1 VDRSNSMS
9 DSKTNLPD
17 ADETSERGDIVLQV
31 EDLRM
36 YLHTRWGVT
45 KAVDGVTFDL
55 RAGETLGI
63 VGESGSG
70 KSMLALSL
78 VRLTPEPASRF
89 EGGKV
94 LLNGVDLVALS
105 DRKMRKI
112 RGKQISMILQDPQQS
127 LNPVF
132 TVGNQL
138 EEAIRIHGAARTK
151 GEAHERAIDA
161 LREVHVPEPERRL
174 KNYPHEMSG
183 GMKQRV
189 VGAMAM
195 VYTPTVLIADEPTTA
210 LDVTIQAQ
218 YLRLLRDL
226 QRRTGVAMI
235 VISHDF
241 GVIAETCDRVAVM
254 YAGRFVEHGTVA
266 EVFDNPSHP
275 YTKGLLDSHPRYVGR
290 DERLR
295 SIDGAPP
302 ELTDLPPGC
311 RFSPRCELAGPECS
325 ESEPGPRQVFDEH
338 VTWCFKSEEL
348 PWANH

>member
-1 VDRSNSMS
+1 MN
-9 DSKTNLPD
+9 D
-17 ADETSERGDIVLQV
+17 AQLQYEGDGPAHREVVLQV

-36 YLHTRWGVT
+36 HLHTRWGVT

-89 EGGKV
+89 VGGRV
-94 LLNGVDLVALS
+94 LLDGEDLIALS
-105 DRKMRKI
+105 DKEMRRI
-112 RGKQISMILQDPQQS
+112 RGKKISMILQDPHQS

-138 EEAIRIHGAARTK
+138 KEAIRIHEGAPTK
-151 GEAHERAIDA
+151 DETKRRAIDA
-161 LREVHVPEPERRL
+161 LRDVQVPEPERRL

-195 VYTPTVLIADEPTTA
+195 VYTPSVLIADEPTTA

-218 YLRLLRDL
+218 YLTLLRDL

-241 GVIAETCDRVAVM
+241 GVIAETCDQVAVM
-254 YAGRFVEHGTVA
+254 YAGRFVEHGPVA

-275 YTKGLLDSHPRYVGR
+275 YTRGLLDSHPRYVGR
-290 DERLR
+290 GERLR
-295 SIDGAPP
+295 SIPGAPP
-302 ELTDLPPGC
+302 ELSDLPAGC
-311 RFSPRCELAGPECS
+311 RFRARCEHAVAACG
-325 ESEPGPRQVFDEH
+325 ESDPTPVRVSNQH
-338 VTWCFKSEEL
+338 TAWCFRTEEA
-348 PWANH
+348 PWADR

>member
-1 VDRSNSMS
+1 MS

-161 LREVHVPEPERRL
+161 LREVHVPEPERNGDGL
-174 KNYPHEMSG
+174 HAH
-183 GMKQRV
+183 RV
-189 VGAMAM
+189 
-195 VYTPTVLIADEPTTA
+195 D
-210 LDVTIQAQ
+210 
-218 YLRLLRDL
+218 R
-226 QRRTGVAMI
+226 RRTYDRSRCDHSGSVPQAPTRP
-235 VISHDF
+235 SAQNGRRHD
-241 GVIAETCDRVAVM
+241 R
-254 YAGRFVEHGTVA
+254 H
-266 EVFDNPSHP
+266 
-275 YTKGLLDSHPRYVGR
+275 
-290 DERLR
+290 
-295 SIDGAPP
+295 
-302 ELTDLPPGC
+302 LT
-311 RFSPRCELAGPECS
+311 
-325 ESEPGPRQVFDEH
+325 
-338 VTWCFKSEEL
+338 
-348 PWANH
+348 

>member
-1 VDRSNSMS
+1 LSNSTS
-9 DSKTNLPD
+9 DPSPNR
-17 ADETSERGDIVLQV
+17 ESSEIGERVLQV
-31 EDLRM
+31 VDLRM
-36 YLHTRWGVT
+36 YLHSRWGVT

-89 EGGKV
+89 EGGQI
-94 LLNGVDLVALS
+94 LLDGVDLVALS
-105 DRKMRKI
+105 DKKMRQI
-112 RGKQISMILQDPQQS
+112 RGKSISMILQDPHQS
-127 LNPVF
+127 LNPVL

-138 EEAIRIHGAARTK
+138 KEAIRVHGAAATK
-151 GEAHERAIDA
+151 EAGHARAVDA
-161 LREVHVPEPERRL
+161 LRQVHVPEPERRL

-195 VYTPTVLIADEPTTA
+195 VYTPKVLIADEPTTA

-218 YLRLLRDL
+218 YLRLLREL
-226 QRRTGVAMI
+226 QQRTRVAMI

-254 YAGRFVEHGTVA
+254 YAGRFVEQGTVT

-275 YTKGLLDSHPRYVGR
+275 YTQGLLSSHPRYAGR
-290 DERLR
+290 NERLR

-302 ELTDLPPGC
+302 ELNDLPPGC
-311 RFSPRCELAGPECS
+311 RFSPRCEMAGPECS
-325 ESEPGPRQVFDEH
+325 ESQPGPYRVAEGH
-338 VTWCFKSEEL
+338 IAWCFKSKEL
-348 PWANH
+348 SWPKH

>member
-1 VDRSNSMS
+1 
-9 DSKTNLPD
+9 
-17 ADETSERGDIVLQV
+17 
-31 EDLRM
+31 
-36 YLHTRWGVT
+36 
-45 KAVDGVTFDL
+45 
-55 RAGETLGI
+55 
-63 VGESGSG
+63 
-70 KSMLALSL
+70 
-78 VRLTPEPASRF
+78 
-89 EGGKV
+89 
-94 LLNGVDLVALS
+94 
-105 DRKMRKI
+105 MRRI
-112 RGKQISMILQDPQQS
+112 RGKKISMILQDPHQS

-138 EEAIRIHGAARTK
+138 EEAIRIHGAADTK
-151 GEAHERAIDA
+151 EEIRENAKDA
-161 LREVHVPEPERRL
+161 LRSVHVPEPERRL

-195 VYTPTVLIADEPTTA
+195 VYTPLVLIADEPTTA

-226 QRRTGVAMI
+226 QRRTGVAMV

-254 YAGRFVEHGTVA
+254 YAGKFVEQGPVG
-266 EVFDNPSHP
+266 EVFDSPRHP
-275 YTKGLLDSHPRYVGR
+275 YTKGLLDSHPRYVGGA
-290 DERLR
+290 ERLR
-295 SIDGAPP
+295 SIEGAPP
-302 ELTDLPPGC
+302 ELTNLPPGC

-325 ESEPGPRQVFDEH
+325 ESEPGPTQVSEGH

>member
-1 VDRSNSMS
+1 MNNSGSDPVDGHDTR
-9 DSKTNLPD
+9 DQ
-17 ADETSERGDIVLQV
+17 ADVVLQV

-94 LLNGVDLVALS
+94 LLDGIDLVALS
-105 DRKMRKI
+105 EKKMRKI
-112 RGKQISMILQDPQQS
+112 RGKNISMILQDPQQS

-138 EEAIRIHGAARTK
+138 EEAIRIHGAATTRDET
-151 GEAHERAIDA
+151 HERAIEA
-161 LREVHVPEPERRL
+161 LRDVHVPEPERRL

-195 VYTPTVLIADEPTTA
+195 AYTPTVLIADEPTTA

-226 QRRTGVAMI
+226 QRATGVAMI

-254 YAGRFVEHGTVA
+254 YAGRFVEQGTVA

-295 SIDGAPP
+295 SIEGAPP
-302 ELTDLPPGC
+302 ELTNLPPGC
-311 RFSPRCELAGPECS
+311 RFSPRCGIAGPLCS
-325 ESEPGPRQVFDEH
+325 ESEPGPHH
-338 VTWCFKSEEL
+338 VAEQHVSWCFKSEEL

>member
-1 VDRSNSMS
+1 MTRS
-9 DSKTNLPD
+9 DLP
-17 ADETSERGDIVLQV
+17 SENGGRHGGDVVLQV
-31 EDLRM
+31 IDLRM

-55 RAGETLGI
+55 HAGETLGI
-63 VGESGSG
+63 VGESGCG

-89 EGGKV
+89 EGGQV
-94 LLNGVDLVALS
+94 LLDGDDLVALT
-105 DRKMRKI
+105 DKKMRRI
-112 RGKQISMILQDPQQS
+112 RGKKISMILQDPQQS

-132 TVGNQL
+132 TIGNQL
-138 EEAIRIHGAARTK
+138 EEAIRIHGGADSKEETKQRAKAA
-151 GEAHERAIDA
+151 
-161 LREVHVPEPERRL
+161 LQEVHVPEPERRL

-195 VYTPTVLIADEPTTA
+195 VYKPTVLIADEPTTA

-254 YAGRFVEHGTVA
+254 YAGKFVEQGPVA
-266 EVFDNPSHP
+266 DVFDNPSHP
-275 YTKGLLDSHPRYVGR
+275 YTKGLLDSHPRYVGTAR
-290 DERLR
+290 RLR
-295 SIDGAPP
+295 SIEGAPP
-302 ELTDLPPGC
+302 ELTNLPPGC
-311 RFSPRCELAGPECS
+311 RFSPRCGLAGPECH
-325 ESEPGPRQVFDEH
+325 ESEPEPRQVSADH

-348 PWANH
+348 PWASH